1 MFYQSIVM
9 VKLDATCFQQRHS
22 IVLLRPILDYDH
34 IFYVNNLISGVWL
47 MLLRDRVAYL
57 NESGR
62 THLCDMVQ
70 PIVAHLARLELQY
83 HEASIIP
90 GGYLSG
96 WIITPII
103 RNVVL
108 IAITIITWTH
118 QTLNSILTRTLIAF
132 ELRKMD
138 QVTHQFLLQPF
149 KDLIF
154 LLMATHTRRHVHKL
168 YQPARLDVFATFF
181 SLWELHCFHHTVTGA

>member
-1 MFYQSIVM
+1 MGLDRRYLGVALVLIKDLVKPIFLYVLSHAELVRFARRSAKFYQSIVM

-34 IFYVNNLISGVWL
+34 IFHVNNLISGVWL

-83 HEASIIP
+83 HEASIIL

-118 QTLNSILTRTLIAF
+118 
-132 ELRKMD
+132 
-138 QVTHQFLLQPF
+138 
-149 KDLIF
+149 
-154 LLMATHTRRHVHKL
+154 
-168 YQPARLDVFATFF
+168 
-181 SLWELHCFHHTVTGA
+181 